1 MTNTILVIGATGT
14 QGGAVA
20 DHLLANDHDVH
31 ALTRSP
37 EGAAA
42 RDLAERGATVV
53 EGDLSDEAALTAA
66 MEAVDGVF
74 LMTNFWEHGYDA
86 EVRQGETAI
95 DAAVAAGVDHLVFS
109 SVGGAERD
117 TGIPHFDSKWELE
130 ESLRDTDLTQTVVRP
145 VFFTQNLEANRE
157 DVLEDGTLALAL
169 EPGVP
174 LQMVDVDD
182 IGALV
187 LRAFENPERY
197 DGEAIELASDELT
210 LRAAAARVAD
220 VTGRDVRA
228 QHLDPAVLEEAMG
241 EVGTEYRVMFEW
253 FNEHG
258 YEAAIDELQAEH
270 DLDLTRL
277 TEYLERAGWA
287 PEQATPVAED

>member
-1 MTNTILVIGATGT
+1 VTKTVLVIGATGT

-37 EGAAA
+37 ESDAA
-42 RDLAERGATVV
+42 RALADRGATVV
-53 EGDLSDEAALTAA
+53 EGDLSDRAALTTA
-66 MEAVDGVF
+66 MADVDGVF
-74 LMTNFWEHGYDA
+74 LVTNFWEHGYEA
-86 EVRQGETAI
+86 EVQQGENAV
-95 DAAVAAGVDHLVFS
+95 DAAVEAGVDQFVFT

-117 TGIPHFDSKWELE
+117 TGIPHFDSKYDIEQYLGAAVA
-130 ESLRDTDLTQTVVRP
+130 DTDLAHTVVRP
-145 VFFTQNLEANRE
+145 VFFQQNLEANRE
-157 DVLEDGTLALAL
+157 DVLEEGVLALAM
-169 EPGVP
+169 EPDVP
-174 LQMVDVDD
+174 LQMVDADD

-187 LRAFENPERY
+187 LRAVEAPERY

-241 EVGTEYRVMFEW
+241 EFGTEYRVMFEW
-253 FNEHG
+253 FNEYG
-258 YEAAIDELQAEH
+258 YQAAIDELQADH

-277 TEYLERAGWA
+277 SEYLERAGWGEA
-287 PEQATPVAED
+287 N